1 MFQTLDFFN
10 VASQLARH
18 SATRQSI
25 VAENIANADTPDYRA
40 KDIETFSA
48 IFSSEFQKA
57 TMTGMKTSR
66 PGHIERPSPDLYV
79 HSVSDKFLGAA
90 SPSGNTVSLEAEMVK
105 ASEVKH
111 RHELALATY
120 RGGLDLLRT
129 AISAGQ

>member
-10 VASQLARH
+10 TASQLARH
-18 SATRQSI
+18 SATRQSV
-25 VAENIANADTPDYRA
+25 VAENIANADTPGYRA
-40 KDIETFSA
+40 KEIETFSEV
-48 IFSSEFQKA
+48 FSSDVKNL
-57 TMTGMKTSR
+57 TMASLKTSR
-66 PGHIERPSPDLYV
+66 PGHIERQSPGLQV
-79 HSVSDKFLGAA
+79 ASASDEFLGAA
-90 SPSGNTVSLEAEMVK
+90 SPNGNTVSLEAEMVK